1 MSEISHIVK
10 SYEEELQNLNDNL
23 IKMGSLVETQLSDSM
38 EAIIKVDKEAAE
50 NIIKND
56 AKINELRAT
65 IEEQIVNVLVKRAPM
80 AIDLRLTIS
89 TLKISS
95 DLERIGDLAKS
106 VAKKIKPLPHDLPEE
121 LIASL
126 RRLGDL
132 VQRQLKD
139 ILDAYLKKSKELA
152 IKIWKTDEKVDD
164 LTHTA
169 MNEVADFLGKDKK
182 NLDLATHLLFVT
194 KNIERAGDHITN
206 IAESLFY
213 LIEGEHI
220 EGARPKGKD
229 FDLKF
234 MSANIYIIEDEEP
247 IITLI
252 KYNLEKE
259 GYKVSYS
266 DNGNDGIKEIKK
278 KLPDLILLDWMLP
291 DFSGVEICKNLKKD
305 IKFKD
310 LPIIMLTAKGEE
322 EDKVKGLNS
331 GADDYITKPFSFP
344 ELVSSYKSTFAE
356 I

>member
-1 MSEISHIVK
+1 
-10 SYEEELQNLNDNL
+10 
-23 IKMGSLVETQLSDSM
+23 
-38 EAIIKVDKEAAE
+38 
-50 NIIKND
+50 
-56 AKINELRAT
+56 
-65 IEEQIVNVLVKRAPM
+65 M

-229 FDLKF
+229 FD
-234 MSANIYIIEDEEP
+234 SNSWV
-247 IITLI
+247 LI
-252 KYNLEKE
+252 
-259 GYKVSYS
+259 S
-266 DNGNDGIKEIKK
+266 I
-278 KLPDLILLDWMLP
+278 
-291 DFSGVEICKNLKKD
+291 
-305 IKFKD
+305 
-310 LPIIMLTAKGEE
+310 
-322 EDKVKGLNS
+322 
-331 GADDYITKPFSFP
+331 
-344 ELVSSYKSTFAE
+344 
-356 I
+356 